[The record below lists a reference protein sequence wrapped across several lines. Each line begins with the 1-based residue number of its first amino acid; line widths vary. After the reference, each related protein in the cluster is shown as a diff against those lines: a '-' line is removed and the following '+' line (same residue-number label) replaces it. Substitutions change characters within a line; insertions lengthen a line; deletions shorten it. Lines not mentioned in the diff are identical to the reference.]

1 MQSSIATTINS
12 KVSRS
17 DNKILMRKQLAWPLP
32 QKLNPEAIAFL
43 AFLCTVVQPFINAP
57 MDNTT
62 LVINEG
68 DNINFTCEA
77 TGYPTP
83 TVIWSRANGDRVSM
97 SGDSTTESG
106 AVIANLIMINASE
119 TDTGVYTCTANN
131 SHGIDQKNI
140 SVICKYVHSYVVIF
154 ERYMVTMHAE
164 GMLNMYVAI
173 IYSQLL

>member
-1 MQSSIATTINS
+1 
-12 KVSRS
+12 
-17 DNKILMRKQLAWPLP
+17 
-32 QKLNPEAIAFL
+32 
-43 AFLCTVVQPFINAP
+43 

-68 DNINFTCEA
+68 DNINFICEA

-106 AVIANLIMINASE
+106 DVIANLIMINASE

-140 SVICKYVHSYVVIF
+140 SVICKYVH
-154 ERYMVTMHAE
+154 T
-164 GMLNMYVAI
+164 
-173 IYSQLL
+173 